1 MGNKNEMMVF
11 NNEMFGDL
19 RVVNIDGEGWL
30 VGKDV
35 VEALGYDLSGKHVAS
50 EYIKAHCEPEDYVLL
65 DKNSP
70 VNWGS
75 VFDYKQLG
83 QRGGYLVNESGLY
96 ALVFGSD
103 LPQAKKFKRW
113 VTSEV
118 LPQIRQTGGVVVEG
132 REEEFITNY
141 FPSFSDDVK
150 KAMTLDL
157 YHKNQEYKKQL
168 EAQKPKVDYYDK
180 VLQCDNLLTTTQ
192 VAKDLGMSAIRLNKI
207 LVEHKVIYKEGKC
220 YLPYAK
226 YHFLITEGYADY
238 KITEHG
244 QQLCWT
250 EKGRKWIIELINEI
264 EE

>member
-1 MGNKNEMMVF
+1 MMENELTVIDERIVLGKEF
-11 NNEMFGDL
+11 KIYGTVEEPMFL
-19 RVVNIDGEGWL
+19 A
-30 VGKDV
+30 KDV
-35 VEALGYDLSGKHVAS
+35 ATWIEHSDVSTMVRKIDDDEKVTNNVCTLGGIQKALFLT
-50 EYIKAHCEPEDYVLL
+50 EDGLYEVLMQSRKPIAKQFKKKVKEIL
-65 DKNSP
+65 
-70 VNWGS
+70 
-75 VFDYKQLG
+75 KQL
-83 QRGGYLVNESGLY
+83 
-96 ALVFGSD
+96 
-103 LPQAKKFKRW
+103 
-113 VTSEV
+113 
-118 LPQIRQTGGVVVEG
+118 RQTGGAVVEG
-132 REEEFITNY
+132 REEEFIDNY
-141 FPSFSDDVK
+141 FPSFSEEVK

-168 EAQKPKVDYYDK
+168 EAQKSKVDYYDN

-192 VAKDLGMSAIRLNKI
+192 VAKDLGMSANKLNKI

-244 QQLCWT
+244 QHLYWT

>member
-1 MGNKNEMMVF
+1 MMENELMVF
-11 NNEMFGDL
+11 ENEQFGNV
-19 RVVNIDGEGWL
+19 RGINIDGEGWL

-35 VEALGYDLSGKHVAS
+35 AELLGYKNTRDALSKHVDEEDKS
-50 EYIKAHCEPEDYVLL
+50 EVAIHDGRQNRNMV
-65 DKNSP
+65 
-70 VNWGS
+70 VI
-75 VFDYKQLG
+75 
-83 QRGGYLVNESGLY
+83 NESGLY
-96 ALVFGSD
+96 SLVLRSK
-103 LPQAKKFKRW
+103 LPQAKKFRRW

-207 LVEHKVIYKEGKC
+207 LVDNKVIYKQDKC
-220 YLPYAK
+220 YVPYVK

>member
-1 MGNKNEMMVF
+1 MMENELMVID
-11 NNEMFGDL
+11 E
-19 RVVNIDGEGWL
+19 RVVLGKEFKIYGTVEEPL
-30 VGKDV
+30 FLAKDV
-35 VEALGYDLSGKHVAS
+35 ANWIEHSDVSTMARKIDDDEKVTNNVCTLGGIQKVLFLT
-50 EYIKAHCEPEDYVLL
+50 EDGLYEVLMQSRKPIAKEFKKKVKEIL
-65 DKNSP
+65 
-70 VNWGS
+70 
-75 VFDYKQLG
+75 KQL
-83 QRGGYLVNESGLY
+83 
-96 ALVFGSD
+96 
-103 LPQAKKFKRW
+103 
-113 VTSEV
+113 
-118 LPQIRQTGGVVVEG
+118 RQTGGVVVEG
-132 REEEFITNY
+132 REEEFIDNY

-168 EAQKPKVDYYDK
+168 EAQKSKVDYYDN

-192 VAKDLGMSAIRLNKI
+192 VAKDLGMSAIKLNNI

-244 QQLCWT
+244 QHLYWT

-264 EE
+264 EEWM

>member
-1 MGNKNEMMVF
+1 MMENELMVF
-11 NNEMFGDL
+11 ENEQFGNV
-19 RVVNIDGEGWL
+19 RGINIDGEGWL
-30 VGKDV
+30 AGKDV
-35 VEALGYDLSGKHVAS
+35 VEALGYSTKTKYYDT
-50 EYIKAHCEPEDYVLL
+50 IKQHCDEEDYIFIDGKTQRLY
-65 DKNSP
+65 NAEF
-70 VNWGS
+70 N
-75 VFDYKQLG
+75 YKELG

-168 EAQKPKVDYYDK
+168 EAQKPKVDYYDN

-207 LVEHKVIYKEGKC
+207 LVEHKVIYKQDKC
-220 YLPYAK
+220 YVPYVK

>member
-1 MGNKNEMMVF
+1 MMENELTVIDERIVLGKEFKIYGTVEEPLFLAKSVAEWLEMDTSSINKMLNKVDE
-11 NNEMFGDL
+11 E
-19 RVVNIDGEGWL
+19 EKL
-30 VGKDV
+30 VGT
-35 VEALGYDLSGKHVAS
+35 LFRSGQNR
-50 EYIKAHCEPEDYVLL
+50 EMWFLTEDGLYEVLMQSRKPIAKQFKKKVKEIL
-65 DKNSP
+65 
-70 VNWGS
+70 
-75 VFDYKQLG
+75 KQL
-83 QRGGYLVNESGLY
+83 
-96 ALVFGSD
+96 
-103 LPQAKKFKRW
+103 
-113 VTSEV
+113 
-118 LPQIRQTGGVVVEG
+118 RQTGGVVVEG
-132 REEEFITNY
+132 REEEFIDNY
-141 FPSFSDDVK
+141 FPSFSEEVK

-180 VLQCDNLLTTTQ
+180 VLQCDNLSTTTQ

-264 EE
+264 EEWM

>member
-1 MGNKNEMMVF
+1 MMENELMVF
-11 NNEMFGDL
+11 ENEQFGNV
-19 RVVNIDGEGWL
+19 RGINIDGEGWL

-35 VEALGYDLSGKHVAS
+35 AELLGYKNTRDALSKHVDEEDKS
-50 EYIKAHCEPEDYVLL
+50 EVAIHDGRQNRNMV
-65 DKNSP
+65 
-70 VNWGS
+70 VI
-75 VFDYKQLG
+75 
-83 QRGGYLVNESGLY
+83 NESGLY
-96 ALVFGSD
+96 SLVLRSK
-103 LPQAKKFKRW
+103 LPQAKKFRRW

-168 EAQKPKVDYYDK
+168 EAQKPKVDYYDN

-207 LVEHKVIYKEGKC
+207 LVDNKVIYKQDKC
-220 YLPYAK
+220 YVPYVK

>member
-1 MGNKNEMMVF
+1 MENELKIIDERIVLGKEFKIYGTVEEPLFLAKDVAEWIDYSMSNGKYKVSQMVSTVDDDEKLVSTIKTPDMKQAREMVF
-11 NNEMFGDL
+11 LTE
-19 RVVNIDGEGWL
+19 DGLYE
-30 VGKDV
+30 
-35 VEALGYDLSGKHVAS
+35 
-50 EYIKAHCEPEDYVLL
+50 VLMQSRKPIAKEFKKKVKEIL
-65 DKNSP
+65 
-70 VNWGS
+70 
-75 VFDYKQLG
+75 KQL
-83 QRGGYLVNESGLY
+83 
-96 ALVFGSD
+96 
-103 LPQAKKFKRW
+103 
-113 VTSEV
+113 
-118 LPQIRQTGGVVVEG
+118 RQTGGVVVEG
-132 REEEFITNY
+132 REEEFIDNY

-168 EAQKPKVDYYDK
+168 EAQKSKVDYYDN

-192 VAKDLGMSAIRLNKI
+192 VAKDLGMSAIKLNNI

-244 QQLCWT
+244 QHLYWT

-264 EE
+264 EEWM

>member
-1 MGNKNEMMVF
+1 MMENELMVF
-11 NNEMFGDL
+11 ENEQFGNV
-19 RVVNIDGEGWL
+19 RGINIDGKPY
-30 VGKDV
+30 VCASDV
-35 VEALGYDLSGKHVAS
+35 AKALGYEKPNNAINTKCKATLKQGIPISGKIQEVNF
-50 EYIKAHCEPEDYVLL
+50 IPESDIYRLI
-65 DKNSP
+65 
-70 VNWGS
+70 
-75 VFDYKQLG
+75 
-83 QRGGYLVNESGLY
+83 
-96 ALVFGSD
+96 FGSKLKSAVRFQD
-103 LPQAKKFKRW
+103 W
-113 VTSEV
+113 VFEEV
-118 LPQIRQTGGVVVEG
+118 LPQIRKTGGVVVEG
-132 REEEFITNY
+132 REEEFIDNY
-141 FPSFSDDVK
+141 FPSFSEEVK

-192 VAKDLGMSAIRLNKI
+192 VAKDLGMSAIKLNTI

-244 QQLCWT
+244 QHLYWT

-264 EE
+264 ED

>member
-1 MGNKNEMMVF
+1 MMENELMVID
-11 NNEMFGDL
+11 E
-19 RVVNIDGEGWL
+19 RVVLGKEFKIYGTVEEPL
-30 VGKDV
+30 FLAKDV
-35 VEALGYDLSGKHVAS
+35 AEWIEYDVSNVSKMLNNVDEDEKTTRTISTNGLYKTKALFLT
-50 EYIKAHCEPEDYVLL
+50 EDGLYEVLMQSRKPIAKQFKSKVKEIL
-65 DKNSP
+65 
-70 VNWGS
+70 
-75 VFDYKQLG
+75 KQL
-83 QRGGYLVNESGLY
+83 
-96 ALVFGSD
+96 
-103 LPQAKKFKRW
+103 
-113 VTSEV
+113 
-118 LPQIRQTGGVVVEG
+118 RQTGGVVVEG
-132 REEEFITNY
+132 REEEFIDNY

-168 EAQKPKVDYYDK
+168 EAQKSKVDYYDN

-192 VAKDLGMSAIRLNKI
+192 VAKDLGMSAIKLNNI

-244 QQLCWT
+244 QHLYWT

-264 EE
+264 EEWM

>member
-1 MGNKNEMMVF
+1 MMQNELMVIDERIVLGKEFKIYGTVEEPLFLAKDVAEWIDYSMSNGKYKVSQMVSTVDDDEKLVSTIKTPDMKQAREMVF
-11 NNEMFGDL
+11 LTE
-19 RVVNIDGEGWL
+19 DGLYE
-30 VGKDV
+30 
-35 VEALGYDLSGKHVAS
+35 
-50 EYIKAHCEPEDYVLL
+50 VLMQSRKPIAKEFKKKVKEIL
-65 DKNSP
+65 
-70 VNWGS
+70 
-75 VFDYKQLG
+75 KQL
-83 QRGGYLVNESGLY
+83 
-96 ALVFGSD
+96 
-103 LPQAKKFKRW
+103 
-113 VTSEV
+113 
-118 LPQIRQTGGVVVEG
+118 RQTGGVVVEG
-132 REEEFITNY
+132 REEEFIDNY

-168 EAQKPKVDYYDK
+168 EAQKSKVDYYDN

-192 VAKDLGMSAIRLNKI
+192 VAKDLGMSAIKLNNI

-244 QQLCWT
+244 QHLYWT

-264 EE
+264 EEWM